1 MEQDNKPQGAAAA
14 PDAVA
19 EDRRAFLSSAG
30 KFALLVPPTMTFLLS
45 TTLASDAIAQSG
57 HCSGSHG
64 HRRRRG
70 DCDDDHDGN
79 EDGYRDNNANTY
91 GD

>member
-1 MEQDNKPQGAAAA
+1 MEQDNEPQGTPPAS
-14 PDAVA
+14 DAVA

-64 HRRRRG
+64 HRRRRRG
-70 DCDDDHDGN
+70 DCDDDRDG

-91 GD
+91 DD